1 MKVLFIFFS
10 LLFSIATCQQLINLS
25 SFKGGNVKNQLN
37 GGKKYGI
44 FVSALADS
52 SDLLQNISVVQE
64 DGEVVTLEK
73 LKNLKASNES
83 GELKPYVVSHSAY
96 VTTNLTIDD
105 MEQLTGVMYLC
116 TPNQLNDND
125 LDGTTTT
132 AFNTT
137 GLIMNQIGWQDDQ
150 ITFYT
155 MRDEQ
160 YSGSVGANI
169 VGNLS
174 ANGEVTISVYGD
186 FIYHD
191 FSTPLNGG
199 PIVPWSAPTIGQ
211 TFEASSNVT
220 HEQYYVQFFVR
231 QGQLIPVTSTTT
243 MTNTTTPPSTSTVP
257 PTSSGGVTI
266 TGNVETTTNSSGT
279 IRILFLVALTSFI
292 VLLPNRK

>member
-1 MKVLFIFFS
+1 MHEAYEGFFS
-10 LLFSIATCQQLINLS
+10 NVEKFGTTDMVAFYLKTFNGSPK
-25 SFKGGNVKNQLN
+25 FKIEPG
-37 GGKKYGI
+37 YR
-44 FVSALADS
+44 
-52 SDLLQNISVVQE
+52 
-64 DGEVVTLEK
+64 
-73 LKNLKASNES
+73 
-83 GELKPYVVSHSAY
+83 
-96 VTTNLTIDD
+96 
-105 MEQLTGVMYLC
+105 
-116 TPNQLNDND
+116 ND

-211 TFEASSNVT
+211 TFEALSNVT
-220 HEQYYVQFFVR
+220 QEQYYVQFFVR